1 MKQAILAKPGS
12 IEIRDTPVPAPAE
25 GELVVKINTSLT
37 CGTDLKAYK
46 RGHTLIPMPGP
57 FGHEYSGTV
66 AAAGRGVSD
75 YKEGDPVM
83 GVHSAPCNECRY
95 CRKGLFNLCEVI
107 MEKKALGAFAE
118 YMLVPSH
125 VVQQNLFQKPV
136 NVSFE
141 EAALLEPFACVLHPY
156 NKKIFNPSSPPF
168 EKGGTGGFFDEIEN
182 ALVMGAGPIGLLHL
196 AYLKMHGIRTI
207 VSDIS
212 ESRLSAAEKME
223 GTVSESDD
231 LESVIQ
237 KNTDTLGV
245 DLVVEC
251 TGQPDVWEKTV
262 HYIRRGGTAVLFG
275 GCPAGT
281 SVNYDTHRLHYDE
294 LTVSGSFHYTPDD
307 VRLAHQILT
316 EKKIDLSAL
325 ISGAFPLEKL
335 ADAFELLEKGEGIK
349 YAIKPEH

>member
-12 IEIRDTPVPAPAE
+12 IEIRDVPAPEPSE
-25 GELVVKINTSLT
+25 GEIVIKINTSLT
-37 CGTDLKAYK
+37 CGTDLKAYQ

-66 AAAGRGVSD
+66 AAAGKGVSD
-75 YKEGDPVM
+75 FKEGDHVM
-83 GVHSAPCNECRY
+83 GVHSAPCNTCRY
-95 CRKGLFNLCEVI
+95 CRRGLFNLCEVI

-125 VVQQNLFQKPV
+125 VVKQNLFQKPV
-136 NVSFE
+136 NVTFE
-141 EAALLEPFACVLHPY
+141 EAALLEPFSCVLHPY
-156 NKKIFNPSSPPF
+156 NALNIDKI
-168 EKGGTGGFFDEIEN
+168 ET
-182 ALVMGAGPIGLLHL
+182 ALVFGAGPIGLMHL
-196 AYLKMHGIRTI
+196 AYLMMHGIRTI

-212 ESRLSAAEKME
+212 ESRLSAAEKMG
-223 GTVSESDD
+223 GTVSERDT
-231 LESVIQ
+231 LESVIH

-251 TGQPDVWEKTV
+251 TGQPDVWEQTV
-262 HYIRRGGTAVLFG
+262 HYVRRGGTAVLFG

-294 LTVSGSFHYTPDD
+294 LTVSGSFHYTPHD
-307 VRLAHQILT
+307 VRLARQILV

-325 ISGAFPLEKL
+325 ISGAFSLEEL
-335 ADAFELLEKGEGIK
+335 AEAFNLLDAGKGIK
-349 YAIKPEH
+349 YAIRP